1 MIFTTRLVPAVLIKR
16 YKRFLV
22 DVALH
27 DGEIITAYC
36 PNTGSMR
43 SCSEAGSDIYLSR
56 SDNQARK
63 YPFTLEMIRCH
74 DTWVGVNT
82 GLTNSIV
89 VEAIRNGEIAEIQ
102 DPESVRR
109 EIPVSPGTRLDALV
123 ENSGGK
129 TFIEIKNCTM
139 VEDGVAMFPD
149 AVTARGTKHL
159 YSLADLCA
167 EGYQGVIFYL
177 VQRTDAVR
185 FKPAAH
191 IDPLYAKVLGDV
203 LAKGVQVV
211 VYQAE
216 VSPEGIRVI
225 GSLPFA
231 LQ

>member
-1 MIFTTRLVPAVLIKR
+1 MIFASRLIPAILIKR

-22 DVALH
+22 DVALPG
-27 DGEIITAYC
+27 GEVITAYC

-43 SCSEAGSDIYLSR
+43 SCSEPGSDVYLSR
-56 SDNQARK
+56 SDNQTRK
-63 YPFTLEMIRCH
+63 YPFTLEMIRCK
-74 DTWVGVNT
+74 DAWVGVNT
-82 GLTNSIV
+82 GLTNGIV
-89 VEAIRNGEIAEIQ
+89 VEALRNGEIAEIQ
-102 DPESVRR
+102 DAENVRS
-109 EIPVSPGTRLDALV
+109 EVTVSPGTRLDALV

-129 TFIEIKNCTM
+129 IFIEIKNCTM

-159 YSLADLCA
+159 CSLATLCA
-167 EGYQGVIFYL
+167 EGHEGVIFYL

-191 IDPLYAKVLGDV
+191 IDPLYAKVLGEV
-203 LAKGVQVV
+203 LARGVKVL
-211 VYQAE
+211 VYRAE
-216 VSPEGIRVI
+216 VSPAGIRVV